1 MCGGGIADDP
11 PGRYVEPDR
20 VSIPD
25 RLPPEGGTM
34 KHAGLVLFALLIA
47 GCNEI
52 PPSGPLH
59 ESTLIIVNVHWQS
72 QGVADIPVVIVQTG
86 DSVRTDTNGLAVFS
100 VVPGQYVVR
109 AYGINRGGPVV
120 RSIDFDV
127 DATRGEAAVVDIIDC
142 LPCV

>member
-1 MCGGGIADDP
+1 MMRPAC
-11 PGRYVEPDR
+11 
-20 VSIPD
+20 
-25 RLPPEGGTM
+25 LT
-34 KHAGLVLFALLIA
+34 LFALLIA
-47 GCNEI
+47 GCDEI

-59 ESTLIIVNVHWQS
+59 DSTLVIVNVHWQS
-72 QGVADIPVVIVQTG
+72 QGVADIPVVLVGTG
-86 DSVRTDTNGLAVFS
+86 DSLRTDTNGLAVFS
-100 VVPGQYVVR
+100 VVPGHYVVR